1 MNNETNNK
9 MEKLNKIMSEARNYF
24 HNEAKSKTWEQKNN
38 TRKVSNLRKR
48 FRKEAEKIGWTY
60 TFDDCLA

>member
-1 MNNETNNK
+1 
-9 MEKLNKIMSEARNYF
+9 MSEARNYF